1 MGHLPLALENPGRV
15 LFGFNGATTISL
27 GYVVLPVQ
35 AGPITLNVR
44 FSVVEDLSPFNTI
57 MRHTWIHNMKV
68 IPSTYH
74 RMVSYLIEDGQI
86 DLFGNKLVVR
96 QYYQVALGS
105 GHSTNNEPRLEPSNA
120 DEKKKLLN
128 PVEGDPPTV
137 DPLQPVR
144 LSCNINQVT
153 YDNSLIVSD
162 ELKLLESVLQQ
173 KKDVFS

>member
-1 MGHLPLALENPGRV
+1 
-15 LFGFNGATTISL
+15 
-27 GYVVLPVQ
+27 
-35 AGPITLNVR
+35 
-44 FSVVEDLSPFNTI
+44 
-57 MRHTWIHNMKV
+57 
-68 IPSTYH
+68 
-74 RMVSYLIEDGQI
+74 MVSYLIEDGQI